1 MESNETQQAVLIRP
15 DGTIEAISP
24 KGEAFTLEELYELIG
39 TDIVEFLPH
48 PNPKLELTFV
58 VDEEGLLKES
68 LANTLAWYLSGRA
81 LVGNVLLTPNKFIR

>member
-15 DGTIEAISP
+15 DGTIEAVSP

-39 TDIVEFLPH
+39 TDIVEFVRH
-48 PNPKLELTFV
+48 PNPKLDLTFV
-58 VDEEGLLKES
+58 VDEEGRLKES